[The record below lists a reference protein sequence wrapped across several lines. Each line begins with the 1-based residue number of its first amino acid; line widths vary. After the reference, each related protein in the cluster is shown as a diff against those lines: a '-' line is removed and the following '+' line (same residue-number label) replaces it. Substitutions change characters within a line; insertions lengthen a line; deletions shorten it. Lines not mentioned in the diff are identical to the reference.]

1 MYKRQVQACA
11 LSDYTVGADD
21 FHEFRVL
28 GVGGFGSVCA
38 ALKKDTGAIYAVKKV
53 DKKLIKAKNRYKS
66 CHVEVESLKAIH
78 SRFICGLHY
87 CYQTPTD
94 VCLVLDL
101 LHGGTLSY
109 LLQQHKKLP
118 ERHVCFFAACMVL
131 AYEALHTAGFVYRD
145 MKPANVLLKSNG
157 YCCLTDFGLT
167 AKVASALKGKC
178 GTRGYWAPEMVK
190 GDQYIY
196 SADWWSLGVMITELI
211 TGKKPFK
218 KRLQKFK
225 NTDDK
230 VKIVEAG
237 GVDDAIEERD
247 IEAVSYTHLTLPTI
261 RLV

>member
-1 MYKRQVQACA
+1 MV
-11 LSDYTVGADD
+11 DPGED
-21 FHEFRVL
+21 EF
-28 GVGGFGSVCA
+28 
-38 ALKKDTGAIYAVKKV
+38 
-53 DKKLIKAKNRYKS
+53 
-66 CHVEVESLKAIH
+66 EVESLKAIH

-178 GTRGYWAPEMVK
+178 GDRLHYALAALLMARTSPPSLNRRQIASKASTSASAVARHVARGSRGKSEV
-190 GDQYIY
+190 DFHSLHLFDRY
-196 SADWWSLGVMITELI
+196 S
-211 TGKKPFK
+211 
-218 KRLQKFK
+218 R
-225 NTDDK
+225 
-230 VKIVEAG
+230 
-237 GVDDAIEERD
+237 
-247 IEAVSYTHLTLPTI
+247 
-261 RLV
+261 